1 MTENE
6 VSYQVRGA
14 IFAVYNQLGP
24 GLLESV
30 YEKALVFELKK
41 NGLRVETQKPVPVIY
56 DGVEISNDLR
66 LDILVEDCVIV
77 ELKSVN
83 EMRDVFMKQLLTYLR
98 LSNKRLGL
106 LVKFN
111 TYDIVK
117 STIRMVNNL

>member
-106 LVKFN
+106 LVNFN
-111 TYDIVK
+111 TNDIVK

>member
-30 YEKALVFELKK
+30 YEKALFFELKK

-106 LVKFN
+106 LVNFN
-111 TYDIVK
+111 TNDIVK

>member
-6 VSYQVRGA
+6 VSYKVRGA

-41 NGLRVETQKPVPVIY
+41 NGLKVETQKAVPVIY

-77 ELKSVN
+77 ELKSVS
-83 EMRDVFMKQLLTYLR
+83 EMRDVFKKQLLTYLR
-98 LSNKRLGL
+98 LSKKRLGL
-106 LVKFN
+106 LVNFN
-111 TYDIVK
+111 TDDIVK
-117 STIRMVNNL
+117 SIVRIVNNL